1 LTGMKSEIEPAVLL
15 VESDEHF
22 VRSMPPRLA
31 KRGIAV
37 QTALSGEEAL
47 AKLGRGGPSKTDVV
61 ILDVKMPGMDGLE
74 ILAAIKQR
82 YPTVEVV
89 MLSDP
94 ETVESAVEGMK
105 QGAADFVIKPC
116 DLESLLGK
124 VGSAVA
130 KKREHE
136 AKILEAQV
144 QVYAQRREP

>member
-1 LTGMKSEIEPAVLL
+1 MKSEIEPAVLL
-15 VESDEHF
+15 VDSDEHF
-22 VRSMPPRLA
+22 AQGLSPRLT
-31 KRGIAV
+31 KRSISV
-37 QTALSGEEAL
+37 QTAFSGEEAL
-47 AKLGRGGPSKTDVV
+47 AKLGQGGPSKTDLV

-82 YPTVEVV
+82 YPTVEVI

-94 ETVESAVEGMK
+94 ETVESAIEGMK
-105 QGAADFVIKPC
+105 HGAADLVIKPC

-124 VGSAVA
+124 IEAAVG

-144 QVYAQRREP
+144 QVYAQRRES